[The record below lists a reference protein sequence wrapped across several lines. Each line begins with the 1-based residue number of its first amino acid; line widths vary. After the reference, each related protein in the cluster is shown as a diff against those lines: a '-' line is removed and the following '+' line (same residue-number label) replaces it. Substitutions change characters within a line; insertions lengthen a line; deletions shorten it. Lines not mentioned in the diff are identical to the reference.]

1 MILILKYVT
10 IRYCSPSSN
19 SWTPLQD
26 PMPVAVAYAAG
37 AVLGSE
43 FWIMGGSDDS
53 GKKTK
58 YIQVKCL

>member
-1 MILILKYVT
+1 
-10 IRYCSPSSN
+10 
-19 SWTPLQD
+19 
-26 PMPVAVAYAAG
+26 MPVAVAYAAG

-58 YIQVKCL
+58 YIQVECL